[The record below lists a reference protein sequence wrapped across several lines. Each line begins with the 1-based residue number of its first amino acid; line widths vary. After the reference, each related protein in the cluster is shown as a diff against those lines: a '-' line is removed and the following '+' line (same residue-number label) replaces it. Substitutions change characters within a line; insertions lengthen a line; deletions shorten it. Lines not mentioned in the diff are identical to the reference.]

1 MQSTGDEGRREN
13 CGCGVCAAYKSYN
26 IPGALEV
33 AVAPREGWRIRT
45 PSIRLA
51 RGLIPPRRRSL
62 HKVPGRRNSGFP
74 RDRNLTCVCKA
85 MYNNLKGEATGDG
98 FYGSASAMEP
108 IYKGS

>member
-1 MQSTGDEGRREN
+1 MYMQKRKI
-13 CGCGVCAAYKSYN
+13 AYKCEIATITY
-26 IPGALEV
+26 
-33 AVAPREGWRIRT
+33 T
-45 PSIRLA
+45 
-51 RGLIPPRRRSL
+51 SL
-62 HKVPGRRNSGFP
+62 CEYEMYSGFP